1 MPCNFYVC
9 SDFFVVINT
18 FYMKYIIARMGI
30 THNFYQAE
38 IMVIESK
45 GVDGISPLVG
55 MFELLLH

>member
-1 MPCNFYVC
+1 
-9 SDFFVVINT
+9 
-18 FYMKYIIARMGI
+18 MKYIIARMGI

-45 GVDGISPLVG
+45 GVDGISSLVG

>member
-1 MPCNFYVC
+1 
-9 SDFFVVINT
+9 
-18 FYMKYIIARMGI
+18 MKYIIARMGI